1 MQIGWGWKITL
12 LYSGFVALIL
22 FLVISSSRQ
31 QIDLV
36 SKNYYEQE
44 IRYQDVINAGK
55 NQSGLSA
62 ALGVSS
68 NANTVT
74 ISFPEEFKGKAISGN
89 VQFYA
94 PVNAAWDK
102 SFTINAENNAIII
115 PRSELHDTRYI
126 VKISCIADGKNFYQE
141 TELMLQGK

>member
-36 SKNYYEQE
+36 AKNYYEQE

-62 ALGVSS
+62 ALGISAKS
-68 NANTVT
+68 DAVT
-74 ISFPEEFKGKAISGN
+74 ISFPEEFSGKTVSGN
-89 VQFYA
+89 IQFYA
-94 PVNAAWDK
+94 PVNAKWDRDFGIK
-102 SFTINAENNAIII
+102 LQNNAVII
-115 PRSELHDTRYI
+115 PRSELENTRYI
-126 VKISCIADGKNFYQE
+126 VKISCVVDGKNFYQE
-141 TELMLQGK
+141 SDLTLQP